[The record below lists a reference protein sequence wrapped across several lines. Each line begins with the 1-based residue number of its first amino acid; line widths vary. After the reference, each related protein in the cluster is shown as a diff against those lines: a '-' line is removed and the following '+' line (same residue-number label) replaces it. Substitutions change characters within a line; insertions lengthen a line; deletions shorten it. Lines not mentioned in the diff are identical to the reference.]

1 VGVHD
6 VSSTERASG
15 FHINS
20 IIFHIS
26 FYSSINIFLK
36 YYLHRLGGGGAGR
49 GGAGEGG
56 KRSGGAVNKIETI
69 NP

>member
-1 VGVHD
+1 VHD

-36 YYLHRLGGGGAGR
+36 YYLHRLG
-49 GGAGEGG
+49 E